1 LVELPR
7 WFSEDASH
15 YLPNAARRTNI
26 RLSDTGGRLKKTNS
40 CASDAAAGT
49 SPAGLVL
56 LDDSRKCAQSF
67 VDFARVREHRRHI
80 GLQHHDC
87 AACRITRS
95 IFVGTS
101 VTEIVLWQD
110 LVLFDRSRFSLIPF
124 SLHNLS
130 VPEAL
135 PAVH

>member
-1 LVELPR
+1 MRSSRQPLAPGNRQISGPLIG
-7 WFSEDASH
+7 F
-15 YLPNAARRTNI
+15 
-26 RLSDTGGRLKKTNS
+26 
-40 CASDAAAGT
+40 T
-49 SPAGLVL
+49 SSAGLVFV
-56 LDDSRKCAQSF
+56 DDSRKCSQSF

-80 GLQHHDC
+80 GLQHHDR

-124 SLHNLS
+124 S
-130 VPEAL
+130 
-135 PAVH
+135 

>member
-1 LVELPR
+1 MLV
-7 WFSEDASH
+7 
-15 YLPNAARRTNI
+15 
-26 RLSDTGGRLKKTNS
+26 
-40 CASDAAAGT
+40 
-49 SPAGLVL
+49 
-56 LDDSRKCAQSF
+56 DDSRKCAQSF

-80 GLQHHDC
+80 GLQHHDR

-110 LVLFDRSRFSLIPF
+110 LVLFDRTSFSFLSFSLD
-124 SLHNLS
+124 NLS
-130 VPEAL
+130 ALEAS